1 MPHAERT
8 ITVARPADE
17 VFAFFAN
24 PANDRSWRPHVKE
37 ISTSGPVALGSLIHQ
52 VVEGPGGRGI
62 AADIEVTG
70 YEPPSRY
77 AFQVVAGPAR
87 PRGEYR
93 FTPTANG
100 PGTTLTFSL
109 AAELGGWKK
118 LLLSR
123 PVQASMDGE
132 MAALDR
138 AKAIIEGR

>member
-8 ITVARPADE
+8 IVVNRPAEE
-17 VFAFFAN
+17 VFAFFAD
-24 PANDRSWRPHVKE
+24 PANDRLWRPHVKE
-37 ISTSGPVALGSLIHQ
+37 ISAQGPASPGSRVHQ

-62 AADIEVTG
+62 AADIEVTA

-87 PRGEYR
+87 PRGEFR
-93 FTPTANG
+93 FAPSGTGTAVS
-100 PGTTLTFSL
+100 FSL

-118 LLLSR
+118 LLMSR

-132 MAALDR
+132 MAGLDR
-138 AKAIIEGR
+138 AKALLEGR